1 MSRRNQPIVNIPD
14 ESIID
19 NSGDELKSHDKPEM
33 IKQDS
38 VLHNVPLATLHGK
51 HNNLKKIKSFKKL
64 RQSYKIDNQKSI
76 FITDMKSML
85 SHMNIDEN
93 ELNLELLI
101 EIANIA
107 NDFFIYGKSE
117 TREMSKFSAVQ
128 ELLLPYFR
136 NDEVLL
142 NTMFNSVQ
150 HKIIKSNFI
159 KRVYRRVKNW
169 FF

>member
-1 MSRRNQPIVNIPD
+1 MSRRNQPIVIPD

-38 VLHNVPLATLHGK
+38 VMHIVPLATLHGSK
-51 HNNLKKIKSFKKL
+51 NNLKKIKSFKKL

-117 TREMSKFSAVQ
+117 TRETSKFSAVQ